1 MQRSDRKADHGLFS
15 VQTKKRRAFVPARVG
30 QVAQALGISLVI
42 LLLLW
47 KGLYGLSASNLAA
60 ENAGLQGRKVRP
72 GDKLQQPREDSP
84 GATTAEEQRRYAR
97 MVDERM
103 TYVDMGALAAV
114 CRVPEDVSVNE
125 KCTGIASISRHF
137 HILGERHCGS
147 NAAANLVHA
156 NFDVILESKE
166 KIRKRFPWVK
176 VAEFQREFG
185 LNNHKHN
192 SQQDDGRFY
201 PGLTVISIRNP
212 YDWVKSMMRDCYFCD
227 SAQVRASRKGHL
239 EFVSTPWQRGA
250 HITPG
255 ESFEDIFDLRM
266 KKFCNH
272 LKSAITSSDCVM
284 IVRAEENVLPMHQ
297 EVFVQRVQ
305 NLTGWAMK
313 GETPTVLTGYH
324 GRAQSGTSMSML
336 PKDYFDRSVY
346 FGYSRSQPEEDA
358 LHLVEAVNAK
368 MNPTFEKL
376 LGYGV
381 VY

>member
-1 MQRSDRKADHGLFS
+1 MQRSERKSGHGLFS
-15 VQTKKRRAFVPARVG
+15 VQAKSKKKKKNVSAG
-30 QVAQALGISLVI
+30 LWQIAQALATVLVI
-42 LLLLW
+42 VILLW

-60 ENAGLQGRKVRP
+60 ENSGLQGRKVRP
-72 GDKLQQPREDSP
+72 GDNKLQD
-84 GATTAEEQRRYAR
+84 GAGSTRPEEQRRYAGLVHQH
-97 MVDERM
+97 MKA
-103 TYVDMGALAAV
+103 VDMDALISV
-114 CRVPEDVSVNE
+114 CRVPEGVSVNE
-125 KCTGIASISRHF
+125 KCTGQVSRHF

-147 NAAANLVHA
+147 NAAADLVHA

-192 SQQDDGRFY
+192 SQQDDGHFY
-201 PGLTVISIRNP
+201 PGLTVISIRNA
-212 YDWVKSMMRDCYFCD
+212 YDWVRSMMRDCYFCD
-227 SAQVRASRKGHL
+227 SAQIRASRKGPL

-272 LKSAITSSDCVM
+272 LKSAITSSNCVM
-284 IVRAEENVLPMHQ
+284 LVRAEENVLPMQQ
-297 EVFVQRVQ
+297 EAFVRAVQ
-305 NLTGWAMK
+305 NLTGWTMK
-313 GETPTVLTGYH
+313 GEMPTVLTGYH
-324 GRAQSGTSMSML
+324 GRAQSGTSMA
-336 PKDYFDRSVY
+336 PKDYFERSVY
-346 FGYSRSQPEEDA
+346 FRAHTLEKETEETDTETS
-358 LHLVEAVNAK
+358 HLVEAVNAR

-376 LGYGV
+376 LGYDV